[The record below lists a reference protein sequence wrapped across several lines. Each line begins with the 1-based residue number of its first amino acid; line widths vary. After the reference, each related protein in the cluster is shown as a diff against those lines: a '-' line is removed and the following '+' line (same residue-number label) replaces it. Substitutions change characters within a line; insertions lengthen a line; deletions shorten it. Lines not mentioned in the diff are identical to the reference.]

1 LATCGP
7 IVQSVHPGISPDF
20 GGAGGFA
27 CRLLHPNASEHDIF
41 LGSLQRPVRI
51 TKKKEYRM
59 ASVMSSPAENRV
71 RISATKLLI
80 NNQWVPSASGK
91 TFPTINPST
100 GEEICQI
107 AEADA
112 ADVEK
117 AVKAARA
124 AFNRGAWRKM
134 AASERGRLL
143 NRLADLMEQ
152 NADELAR
159 LESLDNG
166 KPFSIALAV
175 DVPASISCYRYF
187 AGWADKIHGKTIPI
201 DGDYFC
207 YTRHEPVGVVGQ
219 IIPWNFPMLM
229 QAWKLAPALAAGN
242 TVVMKPA
249 EQTPLSALRVGE
261 LIVEAGFPEGVVN
274 MLPGYGPTAG
284 AAIANHMDVDKVAFT
299 GSTEVGHLIM
309 RAAAD
314 SNLKRVTLELGGKSP
329 NIVFA
334 DTDLDEAVEGA
345 HFGLFFNHGQCCC
358 AGSRVFVEEKIYDKF
373 VEKSGVRATNRTVG
387 DPFDP
392 KTEQGPQVDEAQFEK
407 VLSYIDSGRSEGA
420 KLVCGGE
427 RVGDKGYFIQPT
439 VFADVQDDMKIA
451 KEEIFGPVMS
461 IIPFKSVDEVVERA
475 NRTEYGLAAA
485 VWTRDIKKAHSI
497 ADNVRAGTVWVNCY
511 NVLDPRSP
519 FGGFKQSGIGRELGE
534 YGLQQYTEVKSVI
547 IKR

>member
-1 LATCGP
+1 
-7 IVQSVHPGISPDF
+7 
-20 GGAGGFA
+20 
-27 CRLLHPNASEHDIF
+27 
-41 LGSLQRPVRI
+41 
-51 TKKKEYRM
+51 M
-59 ASVMSSPAENRV
+59 ASVMSSPAENQV

-80 NNQWVPSASGK
+80 NNRWVPSESGK
-91 TFPTINPST
+91 TFATINPST

-117 AVKAARA
+117 AVKAARH
-124 AFNRGAWRKM
+124 AFEHGPWRKM
-134 AASERGRLL
+134 PASERGRLI
-143 NRLADLMEQ
+143 NRLADLIETH
-152 NADELAR
+152 ADELAR
-159 LESLDNG
+159 LESVDNG
-166 KPFSIALAV
+166 KPFTIAKAV
-175 DVPASISCYRYF
+175 DVAATVGCFRYF
-187 AGWADKIHGKTIPI
+187 AGWSDKIHGKTIPI

-229 QAWKLAPALAAGN
+229 LAWKLAPALATGN
-242 TVVMKPA
+242 TVIMKPA
-249 EQTPLSALRVGE
+249 EQTPLSALRIAE
-261 LIVEAGFPEGVVN
+261 LLVEAGFPEGVVN

-373 VEKSGVRATNRTVG
+373 VEKSGIRASNRTVG

-392 KTEQGPQVDEAQFEK
+392 KTEQGPQVDHAQFDK
-407 VLSYIDSGRSEGA
+407 VMEYIGSGRKEGA

-461 IIPFKSVDEVVERA
+461 IIPFKSVDEVVARA